1 MAKNKHDILR
11 NIQHDILTGLPDN
24 YCFYDCIKEIT
35 KQDDIWSIMV
45 LSINNFKHFND
56 LFSYSFGNKILNIFA
71 EKVESI
77 LPINAQLFRL
87 DGNGFG
93 ILTHDEDSDYNIN
106 LYHKINA
113 LAHSTHTIDG
123 MNISF
128 GVSAGVCQY
137 PKDGTNNDILYR
149 NARIAVSYA
158 KGRSQDQCVL
168 YQEEMA
174 EKAER
179 DMVLLEDMR
188 YSVEH
193 NFEGF
198 SLVYQPIVHADSK
211 QLFGCEALL
220 RYKSPS
226 FENGI
231 TPFVFIPI
239 LENSGLI
246 MEVGKWVIDNAFKQC
261 QLWRQVLPDFQMNVN
276 VSARQ
281 FDKDDFPDYVINTLH
296 KYNLNPQAITLELTE
311 SEPAQF
317 ELVNK
322 AFYIL
327 RKQGIKTAF
336 DDFGTGYASLDIFR
350 SISGDELKIDKS
362 FLERITYDVTDQV
375 LLKSIIEMCHTMKI
389 VSCVEG
395 IETPETE
402 HVISQLK
409 PDLLQGYLYSRPIT
423 SKEFEDK
430 YLVDMTFKHE
440 EKNLKN
446 DNRSALAYTKLRPAK
461 PMSMSAIV
469 DNAYAGIIQV
479 GMDDNF
485 TLLSCNEGYRRML
498 GYSAKEI
505 EERFANQA
513 LGFVHPDDIEWVNE
527 EVRRQLGLGDTL
539 HSEFRIMR
547 KDGSSLWV
555 FGSGNVAHSQDGNPS
570 LIVVI
575 MDIDEEKRIQLR
587 ESESTKLY
595 NQIVNDMPNGVIC
608 TKDNDT
614 LDIEYLSPSFL
625 RLVGYTENEIKSK
638 YYNQLS
644 RLIVEEDLDKIR
656 NEYLTKKSTIHLT
669 NLLFRVQCKDGSTM
683 RVEAFTSQMTN
694 HNSTARLCF
703 SIVNVIEASLPPQK
717 RTDIMK
723 ELSLQS
729 NKVAENVLFEYNP
742 KTNCAK
748 FNKDFELMFGYTL
761 PEDSLVNL
769 DVILANDADKLY
781 EALEIIQMSGYC
793 DPIQVH
799 MVRSDYSEIWCE
811 VVLSSSADSY
821 RCDTIINGKISNIEH
836 QHQGHIV
843 NIHSSQYDKLTRL
856 LNKASL
862 EKHISSLLKEN
873 LNNKYALYILDV
885 NDFTEI
891 NNAYGHLI
899 GDIVL
904 KTMAL
909 RLKNLFRESDIIG
922 RVGGDEFMI
931 FMKYDNHKQVLEER
945 CQRLI
950 EYVCSPIK
958 TQNYEPFDIHISIG
972 VSTGSN
978 TTFSD
983 LFSLA
988 DNALYRVKKS
998 DNLSYCI
1005 AE

>member
-1 MAKNKHDILR
+1 KHDILQ

-24 YCFYDCIKEIT
+24 SRFYECIKEIT
-35 KQDDIWSIMV
+35 KQDDKWIILV
-45 LSINNFKHFND
+45 FSINNFKHFND
-56 LFSYSFGNKILNIFA
+56 LFSYSFGNKILDTFA
-71 EKVESI
+71 VKIKNI
-77 LPINAQLFRL
+77 LPVNAQLFRL

-93 ILTHDEDSDYNIN
+93 ILAHNEDSDFIIN
-106 LYHKINA
+106 LYQRINA

-128 GVSAGVCQY
+128 DISAGVCQY
-137 PKDGTNNDILYR
+137 PKDGINNDILYR
-149 NARIAVSYA
+149 NARIALSYA
-158 KGRSQDQCVL
+158 KSRSQDQCVL

-179 DMVLLEDMR
+179 DMLLLEDMR

-211 QLFGCEALL
+211 ELFGCEALL

-430 YLVDMTFKHE
+430 YLVDLTFKHE
-440 EKNLKN
+440 EKNLEN

-527 EVRRQLGLGDTL
+527 EVRRQLGMGDTL

-547 KDGSSLWV
+547 KDGSPLWV

-575 MDIDEEKRIQLR
+575 MDIDEEKRLQLNQN
-587 ESESTKLY
+587 ENSSLY
-595 NQIVNDMPNGVIC
+595 NQIINDIPNGIIC

-625 RLVGYTENEIKSK
+625 RLVGYTKSEIKSK
-638 YYNQLS
+638 CFNQFS
-644 RLIVEEDLDKIR
+644 KLIVKQDLD
-656 NEYLTKKSTIHLT
+656 NLVFESLPTKSKDKFT
-669 NLLFRVQCKDGSTM
+669 NLVFGIHCKDGSTIQ
-683 RVEAFTSQMTN
+683 VEAFVAKMESS
-694 HNSTARLCF
+694 NSISRLCF
-703 SIVNVIEASLPPQK
+703 SIVNVIDATLPSQK

-723 ELSLQS
+723 ELYHQS
-729 NKVAENVLFEYNP
+729 DERSGNVLFEYSP
-742 KTNCAK
+742 QTNCAK
-748 FNKDFELMFGYTL
+748 FNKSFELMFGYTL
-761 PEDSLVNL
+761 PDDGMVNL
-769 DVILANDADKLY
+769 DVILSSDRDKLY
-781 EALEIIQMSGYC
+781 EALEIIQMSGHC
-793 DPIQVH
+793 DPIQIK
-799 MVRSDYSEIWCE
+799 MLRSDHSEIWCE
-811 VVLSSSADSY
+811 ITLNIRNDVY
-821 RCDTIINGKISNIEH
+821 RCESTISGKITNIDYKFREEEINT
-836 QHQGHIV
+836 Q
-843 NIHSSQYDKLTRL
+843 NSQYDKLTRL

-862 EKHISSLLKEN
+862 EKHISSLLTEKPDN
-873 LNNKYALYILDV
+873 IYALYILDV
-885 NDFTEI
+885 NNFTKI
-891 NNAYGHLI
+891 NNTYGHFI

-904 KTMAL
+904 KTLAL
-909 RLKNLFRESDIIG
+909 RLKNIFRESDIIG

-931 FMKYDNHKQVLEER
+931 FMKYDDNKHVLEDR

-950 EYVCSPIK
+950 DYVCAPIK
-958 TQNYEPFDIHISIG
+958 IQNYEPFNIHISIG
-972 VSTGSN
+972 VSTSHKGI
-978 TTFSD
+978 TFSE
-983 LFSLA
+983 LFNLA